1 MPTTNSVLNAKIVLR
16 NDTSINWKTINP
28 ILMKGEIG
36 VEMDSRKMK
45 VGDGMSAWNDLDYL
59 AGDEISIEDLPLG
72 KVFKFTKPFGKY
84 VPSASG
90 NVEVDATEMS
100 ITDLLINA
108 YSETVQP
115 KITQPSC
122 SINCPQAKAYEVGTK
137 ITPSYSVSFNKGK
150 YEYGPDTGV
159 TVVSYQV
166 TDGTTPL
173 DTATGSYP
181 ELTVADGMN
190 YKLTA
195 TVTYSEGVKPN
206 DNLGGEATVEGIAAG
221 SCKATSGAITGYR
234 AMFVGSNTAVSELN
248 SANIRGLTNVGAARN
263 YNLNVVEGARQ
274 VIIALP
280 AGKTLKSVKDQNAFG
295 TDIVAS
301 FVMSNV
307 DVEGKE
313 GYTAQSYN
321 VYAYAP
327 DAALSANVYEIT
339 IA

>member
-28 ILMKGEIG
+28 ILIKGEIG
-36 VEMDSRKMK
+36 IEMDSKKMK

-72 KVFKFTKPFGKY
+72 KTFKFTKPFGKY
-84 VPSASG
+84 VPDSSG

-100 ITDLLINA
+100 ITDLLISA

-122 SINCPQAKAYEVGTK
+122 SISCPQAKAYEVGTK

-159 TVVSYQV
+159 TATSYSVS
-166 TDGTTPL
+166 DGTNTL
-173 DTATGSYP
+173 ETATGSLP
-181 ELTVADGMN
+181 ELTVSDGMS
-190 YKLTA
+190 YKLNV
-195 TVTYSEGVKPN
+195 TVAYSAGVKPN

-221 SCKATSGAITGYR
+221 SYKATSSAITGYR
-234 AMFVGSNTAVSELN
+234 SMFVGSNTAALELN
-248 SANIRGLTNVGAARN
+248 SANIRGLTNVGAAKN

-280 AGKTLKSVKDQNAFG
+280 AGKSLKSVKDQNAFG

-301 FVMSNV
+301 FVKSNV
-307 DVEGKE
+307 DVEGKDN
-313 GYTAQSYN
+313 YTAQSYN

>member
-1 MPTTNSVLNAKIVLR
+1 MPTNSVLNAKIVLR
-16 NDTSINWKTINP
+16 NDTSINWRTINP

-36 VEMDSRKMK
+36 IEMDSRKMK
-45 VGDGMSAWNDLDYL
+45 AGDGMTAWNDLDYL

-72 KVFKFTKPFGKY
+72 KTFKFTKPFGKY
-84 VPSASG
+84 VPGSSG

-100 ITDLLINA
+100 ITDLLIDA
-108 YSETVQP
+108 YSEVIQP

-137 ITPSYSVSFNKGK
+137 ITPSYSVSFNKGS
-150 YEYGPDTGV
+150 YTYGPDTGV

-166 TDGTTPL
+166 TDGTAEFTA
-173 DTATGSYP
+173 ATGSYP
-181 ELTVADGMN
+181 ELTVSDGIN
-190 YKLTA
+190 YKLNV
-195 TVTYSEGVKPN
+195 TVNYSNGAKPY

-234 AMFVGSNTAVSELN
+234 SMFVGSNTAALELN
-248 SANIRGLTNVGAARN
+248 SANIRGLTNVGAAKN

-307 DVEGKE
+307 NVEGKDS
-313 GYTAQSYN
+313 YTAQSYN
-321 VYAYAP
+321 VYVYAP